1 MINQVI
7 ENDCCI
13 GCGVCVAIAPKHF
26 KIEMDDRGLLQA
38 QRRGMVND
46 LVDAEASKV
55 CPFADTSLNEDDL
68 AQKFLT
74 KTRYSHPRI
83 GNYIKC
89 YVGQTSEQD
98 MFLKSSSGGVGRWF
112 LRELLRQNKVDQV
125 VHVVSED
132 VVEGETNLLYRY
144 DVSKTEEEV
153 VNTAKS
159 AYYPVEMSKVIKYIR
174 ENDGRYAITG
184 VPCFIKAIRN
194 LCLRDELF
202 AARIR
207 FTVGIVCGHLKS
219 KFYAEMIGWQ
229 LGVEPQKLKSLDFR
243 VKIPGKKANEKGVAA
258 KSIDGTAEV
267 SPPKTVQ
274 EIFGTNYGHGYFK
287 YPACDFCDDVLAE
300 TADLSIGDAWLP
312 QFLEQGTTIIVSRS
326 EEVTQM
332 LDNAMLTSELN
343 LVEIS
348 ADEVA
353 KSQDAGLRHR
363 REGLAYRLYLNDKQ
377 NRWKPTKRVRSTK
390 EHLSWRER
398 KIHRLRMV
406 LRSASFEYFKTAKSD
421 KNFEYFVEHM
431 SRINRKYAKAY
442 TGVFKS
448 NIIYKAAKRI
458 TRLLIVRKL

>member
-7 ENDCCI
+7 ENDYCI

-38 QRRGMVND
+38 QRLGMLND
-46 LVDAEASKV
+46 VVDAEASKV

-74 KTRYSHPRI
+74 KTKYSHPRI

-98 MFLKSSSGGVGRWF
+98 MFFKSSSGGIGRWF

-144 DVSKTEEEV
+144 EVSKTEDEV

-159 AYYPVEMSKVIKYIR
+159 AYYPVEMSRVIEYIR

-202 AARIR
+202 AARIK

-243 VKIPGKKANEKGVAA
+243 LKIPGKKANEKGVAA
-258 KSIDGTAEV
+258 KSIDVTAAV

-332 LDNAMLTSELN
+332 LDTAMLNSELN

-363 REGLAYRLYLNDKQ
+363 REGLSYRLYLKDKQ
-377 NRWKPTKRVRSTK
+377 NRWRPTKRVRSEK
-390 EHLSWRER
+390 KHLTWRER

-406 LRSASFEYFKTAKSD
+406 LSAASFEYFKAAKVD
-421 KNFEYFVEHM
+421 ENFAYFVEHM
-431 SRINRKYAKAY
+431 SPINKRYAQAY
-442 TGVFKS
+442 AGVLKS
-448 NIIYKAAKRI
+448 NIIYKVAKRI
-458 TRLLIVRKL
+458 TRFLITRKV